1 MKVVW
6 TDEAISEVETIIEY
20 IAIDNPD
27 VAVTLAVRIFQ
38 FTDDILSNNPKIG
51 RPGRTGDTREFVVH
65 SSYIVAYKLHT
76 AHIEILTVRHTTR
89 LWPLGF

>member
-6 TDEAISEVETIIEY
+6 TDEAINEIETIIEY

-27 VAVTLAVRIFQ
+27 AAVTLAVRIFR

-51 RPGRTGDTREFVVH
+51 RQGRISNTREFVMH

-76 AHIEILTVRHTTR
+76 AHIEILAVRHTAR
-89 LWPLGF
+89 PWPEGF